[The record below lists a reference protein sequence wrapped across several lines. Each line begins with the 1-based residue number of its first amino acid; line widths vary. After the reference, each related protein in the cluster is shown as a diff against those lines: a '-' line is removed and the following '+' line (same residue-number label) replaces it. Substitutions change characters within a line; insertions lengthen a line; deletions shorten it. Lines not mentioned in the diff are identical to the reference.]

1 MSASAFYPLPPFW
14 TLVSFTLIPK
24 DLQLLFLGLE
34 EPYSHY
40 NLSLVNLFFSLG
52 PSFLYAW
59 EMSAQGLAPLKALD
73 SHLLKNINDSIDK
86 LLIPRIPVAKDRL
99 GQVRLLGYR

>member
-1 MSASAFYPLPPFW
+1 
-14 TLVSFTLIPK
+14 
-24 DLQLLFLGLE
+24 
-34 EPYSHY
+34 
-40 NLSLVNLFFSLG
+40 
-52 PSFLYAW
+52 
-59 EMSAQGLAPLKALD
+59 MSAQGLAPLKALD